1 MENETAIK
9 AAKDIA
15 SAVSGFDIEDTSVK
29 KETGKSI
36 TLTQTLPDNKR
47 RQYVQAANKILSTKS
62 EYDFIEVTSNRAT
75 KDFKFR
81 VKEFDK
87 DIVVQTK
94 PNGKRGRTDPNE
106 LLTAG
111 LSCMRLPRAVPN
123 DIVELDAL
131 VDQVK
136 KTIPKIVKDYDQKEF
151 DAIDGDY
158 SNFCQAFSAAV
169 GFQKYCG
176 GIGQKAYVT
185 GRVWNKDIEK
195 FKRNAYGMKDFN
207 SSDIVIKKGAQF
219 YGVSLKKK
227 ERGTSA
233 DPTLLN
239 KSVSG

>member
-15 SAVSGFDIEDTSVK
+15 SAASGFDIEDTSVK

-94 PNGKRGRTDPNE
+94 PNGKRGKTDPNE

-111 LSCMRLPRAVPN
+111 LSCMRLPRAIPN

-136 KTIPKIVKDYDQKEF
+136 KTIPRIVKDYDQKRRRLGYGESRK
-151 DAIDGDY
+151 G
-158 SNFCQAFSAAV
+158 
-169 GFQKYCG
+169 CG
-176 GIGQKAYVT
+176 GGRTIEGFRFCTFETNRDIQSNQTIHVQHAKGSIGQEI
-185 GRVWNKDIEK
+185 GQH
-195 FKRNAYGMKDFN
+195 FK
-207 SSDIVIKKGAQF
+207 Q
-219 YGVSLKKK
+219 
-227 ERGTSA
+227 ERS
-233 DPTLLN
+233 
-239 KSVSG
+239 

>member
-1 MENETAIK
+1 MENTTAIS

-47 RQYVQAANKILSTKS
+47 RQYVQAVNKFLSTNDRFEFK
-62 EYDFIEVTSNRAT
+62 EITSNRAT

-87 DIVVQTK
+87 DIVVQTN
-94 PNGKRGRTDPNE
+94 PNGKRGKTDPNE

-111 LSCMRLPRAVPN
+111 LSCMTLPRTIPS

-136 KTIPKIVKDYDQKEF
+136 KNIPKIVKDYDKKEF

-195 FKRNAYGMKDFN
+195 FKNERETIDKY
-207 SSDIVIKKGAQF
+207 KKRF
-219 YGVSLKKK
+219 K
-227 ERGTSA
+227 ERWKEELDKA
-233 DPTLLN
+233 VQRMKEEL
-239 KSVSG
+239 

>member
-47 RQYVQAANKILSTKS
+47 RQYVTAVNKFLSNED
-62 EYDFIEVTSNRAT
+62 EYEFIEITSTRAT
-75 KDFKFR
+75 KDYKFR
-81 VKEFDK
+81 VKQFDK

-94 PNGKRGRTDPNE
+94 PNGKRGKTDPNE

-111 LSCMRLPRAVPN
+111 LCCMVLPRSIPE

-131 VDQVK
+131 VDEVK
-136 KTIPKIVKDYDQKEF
+136 KVIPSKVKDYDQKEF

-158 SNFCQAFSAAV
+158 TNFCQAFSAAV

-176 GIGQKAYVT
+176 GV
-185 GRVWNKDIEK
+185 
-195 FKRNAYGMKDFN
+195 
-207 SSDIVIKKGAQF
+207 
-219 YGVSLKKK
+219 
-227 ERGTSA
+227 GT
-233 DPTLLN
+233 TCLLYT
-239 KSVSG
+239 SPSPRDTA

>member
-15 SAVSGFDIEDTSVK
+15 SAASGFDIEDTSVK

-111 LSCMRLPRAVPN
+111 LSCMTLPR
-123 DIVELDAL
+123 
-131 VDQVK
+131 
-136 KTIPKIVKDYDQKEF
+136 TIP
-151 DAIDGDY
+151 
-158 SNFCQAFSAAV
+158 
-169 GFQKYCG
+169 
-176 GIGQKAYVT
+176 
-185 GRVWNKDIEK
+185 
-195 FKRNAYGMKDFN
+195 
-207 SSDIVIKKGAQF
+207 SDIVKK
-219 YGVSLKKK
+219 
-227 ERGTSA
+227 
-233 DPTLLN
+233 LN
-239 KSVSG
+239 WSKIINAVKHKMAT